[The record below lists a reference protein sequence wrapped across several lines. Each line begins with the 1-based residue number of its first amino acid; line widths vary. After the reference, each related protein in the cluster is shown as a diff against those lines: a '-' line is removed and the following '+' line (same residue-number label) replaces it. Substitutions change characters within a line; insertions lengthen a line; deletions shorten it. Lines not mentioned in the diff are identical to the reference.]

1 MPLIYFHVQ
10 HIQRTKQHYLIE
22 QMLRYKILIFNT
34 VTLISYVSSPAT
46 NNSLHTTLVDVCT
59 SRGDPLSSLL
69 ICTTHCLP
77 VLTSAVSRN
86 IQQTLIN
93 VSGAIYSELIQRSK
107 SADMIKT
114 LVKICTESRPERM
127 TVCQVLFPKKLD
139 VIITLRGDFSPKIT
153 LCKAAVTLF

>member
-1 MPLIYFHVQ
+1 M
-10 HIQRTKQHYLIE
+10 IE
-22 QMLRYKILIFNT
+22 QVHRKKNKNLFQHSHHHYWCIFLSDEQEIACHAHKNLNQQRWPT
-34 VTLISYVSSPAT
+34 VIIAEM
-46 NNSLHTTLVDVCT
+46 HH
-59 SRGDPLSSLL
+59 PL
-69 ICTTHCLP
+69 P
-77 VLTSAVSRN
+77 PRAVSRN
-86 IQQTLIN
+86 IQQMLMN

-127 TVCQVLFPKKLD
+127 TVCQVLFPKRLD